1 MLLSALKKGE
11 KSRIVGIDTD
21 CSNEVYQRFLDLGFV
36 PGALVELQ
44 NVSPLGDPMAF
55 MIHHTLISL
64 RKEDADKITIEKREE
79 EALC

>member
-11 KSRIVGIDTD
+11 RSRIVRLDTD
-21 CSNEVYQRFLDLGFV
+21 CSPEVYQRFLDLGFV
-36 PGALVELQ
+36 PGAEVSLQ

-64 RKEDADKITIEKREE
+64 RKEDAHKIWVENREAE
-79 EALC
+79 LC